1 MRRRGTQNKTETKK
15 LDRLGKKRE
24 SKYGKSRASKEEE
37 RGKKLCWKP
46 AITPC
51 PWDEREKK

>member
-15 LDRLGKKRE
+15 TGQTWKKRE

-37 RGKKLCWKP
+37 REKKLCWKP

-51 PWDEREKK
+51 PWEEREKK